1 MYLKE
6 MFNGEIISYFKKKI
20 EKIVLLQVKDLIQ
33 MIVRFMT
40 EKIYL
45 HISLSSTKHPFEGH
59 DILCTKYCVAIL
71 WKGKNWKFM
80 VPRRKINWHILQIA
94 KSHFILDFVRD
105 FWKLITYDST
115 ENMFLHLG
123 GARMYQKVSA
133 SKAYNKNC
141 VPEFPVLSA
150 LKNYLVYL
158 QFL

>member
-33 MIVRFMT
+33 MIVKFMT

-71 WKGKNWKFM
+71 WKGKLEVYGSSKEN
-80 VPRRKINWHILQIA
+80 
-94 KSHFILDFVRD
+94 
-105 FWKLITYDST
+105 KLTYFTNS
-115 ENMFLHLG
+115 
-123 GARMYQKVSA
+123 KVSFHTRFRSWFLKTYYLRQYGEYVSSPCWCTHVPKSL
-133 SKAYNKNC
+133 SK
-141 VPEFPVLSA
+141 
-150 LKNYLVYL
+150 
-158 QFL
+158 QGIQ